1 MTTKG
6 QATVQAVAQMGVP
19 AGRPVELRQ
28 GHDQWGGH
36 GHTRSQQQRQ
46 RHVQGWG
53 IAAGLAAGALWG
65 LVFVAPRMAPGFS
78 PVDVA
83 TGRFVAFG
91 AAALTFLLWR
101 WWRGAARPTRSQ
113 WLAASGM
120 SVLGF
125 SGYYTSLAVAI
136 AWAGTAVPALIVGTI
151 PIVVMLLGK
160 PAGMLWRH
168 LALGLLATAC
178 GIALMGWQT
187 LSHVTEL
194 QAGVFA
200 RQFWQGSAMA
210 VLSMVSWTV
219 FALWNAS
226 WLKRNP
232 QVSSFDWTSWIGI
245 PTALGALLLWA
256 LMGTPFG
263 DLMAAPKVAWSLAI
277 CAFTGV
283 GSAWVAGWLWNV
295 ASKRLSAS
303 LCGQLIVSETLFALV
318 FGFVWDGG
326 WPNVFEWLAAV
337 LFVTGIVASIRAH
350 R

>member
-1 MTTKG
+1 MSATPQAVDAAPIDMATKA
-6 QATVQAVAQMGVP
+6 QATVEAVEH
-19 AGRPVELRQ
+19 AGEVRAPVAAANGRY
-28 GHDQWGGH
+28 
-36 GHTRSQQQRQ
+36 
-46 RHVQGWG
+46 QGWG

-65 LVFVAPRMAPGFS
+65 LVFVAPRMAPGFG

-91 AAALTFLLWR
+91 AAALAFLLWR
-101 WWRGAARPTRSQ
+101 WMRGAPRPTRSQ
-113 WLAASGM
+113 WLAATGM

-125 SGYYTSLAVAI
+125 SGYYASLAVAI
-136 AWAGTAVPALIVGTI
+136 AWAGTAVPALIVGVI

-168 LALGLLATAC
+168 LALGLLATGS

-187 LSHVTEL
+187 LAHAPEL
-194 QAGVFA
+194 QAGSFE
-200 RQFWQGSAMA
+200 REFWQGSAMA

-226 WLKRNP
+226 WLKRNTH
-232 QVSSFDWTSWIGI
+232 VSSFDWTSWIGI

-256 LMGTPFG
+256 VVGTPVEV
-263 DLMAAPKVAWSLAI
+263 LSQAPQLGWTLAI
-277 CAFTGV
+277 FAFTGI

-295 ASKRLSAS
+295 ASKRLSPS

-318 FGFVWDGG
+318 IGFVWDGG
-326 WPNVFEWLAAV
+326 WPKLFEWLAAV